1 MKAVFFEKT
10 MLVFLWQ
17 TKVWKLASVFDL
29 SNWMS
34 QSSFEVLSLKD
45 ILINEHYLKNTKYGK
60 CLLKATTCKHMIF
73 IIQCQSWLRT
83 CSKDFVSNS
92 CTLSALVALE
102 KKILVFVGKVFLRF
116 NMILHIWL
124 IVFFV
129 SLDITVMINVL
140 QEVIKSLQKRRV
152 KTINLLWFH
161 NDESEK
167 NKSKINRGSPYLL
180 SSKIFLV

>member
-1 MKAVFFEKT
+1 MKAAFFEKT

-129 SLDITVMINVL
+129 SLDITVMINIL
-140 QEVIKSLQKRRV
+140 H
-152 KTINLLWFH
+152 KTI
-161 NDESEK
+161 EIQYEK
-167 NKSKINRGSPYLL
+167 MFKKIVTISQCCIGE
-180 SSKIFLV
+180 K